1 MKPLCSYPSLTISF
15 LPNPPE
21 KGFSYQN
28 CGILWKKLLIVSMAT
43 KILKTKS

>member
-21 KGFSYQN
+21 KGFFLSK
-28 CGILWKKLLIVSMAT
+28 LWNNVKKVLIVSMAT